1 MEEKKKDEP
10 LCIMITLSTDD
21 IYKLATGGRT
31 MKNGKINFLFGFLFV
46 TLQVVNS
53 LFILLL
59 AYFRPALIT
68 STYSCY
74 NMDTHLYNK
83 CFVKSLCACYSSPC
97 VKFCYE
103 PSYEKCEETFLST
116 LNNDLNWYYLR
127 EQGKTYIKYDIEGKE
142 NLSIFQG
149 IGDNFCHT
157 HNLILLCIGCFAIGG
172 IIGYY
177 IFGLLSDIQGKYFVI
192 KIMSIGIIVSMI
204 PICVIANFSLE
215 KNHTLFI
222 ALWSV
227 FLVFVGFFLCPLES
241 LLHVYYLELSPTID
255 FLLPLNG
262 LLYERYFISILVFY
276 IFNQYIKNFVY
287 YFYFFEVYMVGFVV
301 LFFIMYMETPRYYH
315 EREDYL
321 NKKLII
327 KEFVEDRVVF
337 TFGKGSSSQ
346 LQNQKKLITLEMI
359 SKEIK
364 QSQFLSD
371 KNILFSLFFFSL
383 SICFYMNIISIIFD
397 FLNPNTPMKESTRRG
412 VLCYIIILFPLLQL
426 PSYFCYKLIDLDK
439 FIMFLLFVLSFI
451 PFNYDLGSITLNSD
465 GIEYFGTY
473 AMKKI
478 KNIHPYILAS
488 SLWLITFIMSLF
500 EILVMMQPPTLYRT
514 SYYFTFKSFSHITI
528 LLAYLSNY
536 FLEGKFICV
545 SLICLGLACVF
556 SVNEMKL
563 KSGSFDENKN

>member
-1 MEEKKKDEP
+1 
-10 LCIMITLSTDD
+10 MITLSTDD

-346 LQNQKKLITLEMI
+346 LQNQK
-359 SKEIK
+359 
-364 QSQFLSD
+364 
-371 KNILFSLFFFSL
+371 
-383 SICFYMNIISIIFD
+383 
-397 FLNPNTPMKESTRRG
+397 
-412 VLCYIIILFPLLQL
+412 
-426 PSYFCYKLIDLDK
+426 
-439 FIMFLLFVLSFI
+439 
-451 PFNYDLGSITLNSD
+451 
-465 GIEYFGTY
+465 
-473 AMKKI
+473 
-478 KNIHPYILAS
+478 
-488 SLWLITFIMSLF
+488 
-500 EILVMMQPPTLYRT
+500 
-514 SYYFTFKSFSHITI
+514 
-528 LLAYLSNY
+528 
-536 FLEGKFICV
+536 
-545 SLICLGLACVF
+545 
-556 SVNEMKL
+556 
-563 KSGSFDENKN
+563 

>member
-1 MEEKKKDEP
+1 MEEKKKEEP
-10 LCIMITLSTDD
+10 LYIMITLSTDD
-21 IYKLATGGRT
+21 IYKLATGGKAMR
-31 MKNGKINFLFGFLFV
+31 KGKIKILFGFLFL
-46 TLQVVNS
+46 TLQVINS
-53 LFILLL
+53 LFMLVL

-83 CFVKSLCACYSSPC
+83 CFMKNICACYSSPC
-97 VKFCYE
+97 VKFCYDS
-103 PSYEKCEETFLST
+103 SYEKCEETFLST
-116 LNNDLNWYYLR
+116 LNTDINWFCLR
-127 EQGKTYIKYDIEGKE
+127 EQGKTYIKYNLEKNE

-157 HNLILLCIGCFAIGG
+157 HDYILLCIGCFVVGG

-177 IFGLLSDIQGKYFVI
+177 VFGLISDLKGKYFAI
-192 KIMSIGIIVSMI
+192 KILSIGIIVSMI
-204 PICVIANFSLE
+204 PICVIANFSLKE
-215 KNHTLFI
+215 NHILFI
-222 ALWSV
+222 TLWSV
-227 FLVFVGFFLCPLES
+227 FLVFVGFFLCPLENV
-241 LLHVYYLELSPTID
+241 LHVYYLELSPTID

-262 LLYERYFISILVFY
+262 LLYERYFISLLVFY
-276 IFNQYIKNFVY
+276 IFNQYIKNIVY
-287 YFYFFEVYMVGFVV
+287 YFYFFEAYMAVFVV
-301 LFFIMYMETPRYYH
+301 LFYIIYMETPRYYH

-321 NKKLII
+321 NKKQII
-327 KEFVEDRVVF
+327 KEFVQDRVVF
-337 TFGKGSSSQ
+337 TFGKGSSQ
-346 LQNQKKLITLEMI
+346 LQIQKKIFTLEMI

-364 QSQFLSD
+364 QNQSLSD

-397 FLNPNTPMKESTRRG
+397 LTNPNTPMKDSTRKG
-412 VLCYIIILFPLLQL
+412 VLYYVIIFFPFLQL

-439 FIMFLLFVLSFI
+439 FIMFLLFILSFI
-451 PFNYDLGSITLNSD
+451 PFNYDLGNLALNSD
-465 GIEYFGTY
+465 GIEFFGTY

-500 EILVMMQPPTLYRT
+500 EIIVMMQPPTLYRT

-528 LLAYLSNY
+528 VIAYLSSY

-545 SLICLGLACVF
+545 SLICLGLSCMF